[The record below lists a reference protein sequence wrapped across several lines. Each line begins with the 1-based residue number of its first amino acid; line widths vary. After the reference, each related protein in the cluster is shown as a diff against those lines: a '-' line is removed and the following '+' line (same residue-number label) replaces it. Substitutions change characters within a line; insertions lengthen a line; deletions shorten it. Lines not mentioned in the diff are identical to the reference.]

1 MTHPDKFSEAGK
13 QQLASQLDFFQTLT
27 SRAFENAERILA
39 LNLEATR
46 ATLDQTSGAVRQLA
60 AARDPRDL
68 LALGNQ
74 SQQHVEA
81 VMAYSRKLFEITSKA
96 APAAAAPE
104 PAPEPASA
112 ADSAPAPAPEEHIDT
127 AAPAMVNEPV
137 AEPEPEPAPEPAASA
152 VQPSEHPLG
161 EADVAPEPAPA
172 IAARATPIAEAVS
185 HIVAVPVEALH
196 PVASPIPDAG
206 PIAVPAIAPVDAEP
220 PAPVPPKRS
229 SGAAAK
235 GSRKR

>member
-68 LALGNQ
+68 LAFGNH
-74 SQQHVEA
+74 SQQQVEA

-96 APAAAAPE
+96 VPDAAAPE
-104 PAPEPASA
+104 QAPAQ
-112 ADSAPAPAPEEHIDT
+112 DSAPAPAPEEHIDT
-127 AAPAMVNEPV
+127 AAPVMVNEPV
-137 AEPEPEPAPEPAASA
+137 AEPEPEPAPEPAASII
-152 VQPSEHPLG
+152 QPSEHPLG
-161 EADVAPEPAPA
+161 EADVEPEPAPA

-185 HIVAVPVEALH
+185 QVVAIPVEALH

-206 PIAVPAIAPVDAEP
+206 PIAVPAITPVDAEP

-229 SGAAAK
+229 SGGAAK